1 MTLLTYLF
9 HICVCSCISVILYRQ
24 YLHSEYSFSS
34 CRVMTGEYK
43 LSCVL
48 QGHSMDVKSVTVCCE
63 PEGALLTASRDKTAR
78 LWYRGQPAS
87 PSEGGQSYSS
97 RKVYRGH
104 AKYVSTSRVQSSQ
117 SQNPVRSSPRAS
129 FTQAGRQHMD
139 KSCCP
144 TCISLGCQDSKI
156 HAYLPDLEDPLF
168 ILEGH
173 AENVVSLTL
182 GKFGTLVSGI
192 LDTTGKVWVGES
204 LHIVTVWA
212 IGLFSSFLAGNLT

>member
-34 CRVMTGEYK
+34 CRVMTREYK

-87 PSEGGQSYSS
+87 PSEGGQSYSC

-104 AKYVSTSRVQSSQ
+104 AKYVSCAVFSESEPSEEFPSGLIYT
-117 SQNPVRSSPRAS
+117 
-129 FTQAGRQHMD
+129 GRQATFGHELLSYM
-139 KSCCP
+139 
-144 TCISLGCQDSKI
+144 
-156 HAYLPDLEDPLF
+156 YLPRL
-168 ILEGH
+168 
-173 AENVVSLTL
+173 
-182 GKFGTLVSGI
+182 SG
-192 LDTTGKVWVGES
+192 
-204 LHIVTVWA
+204 
-212 IGLFSSFLAGNLT
+212 